1 MNQLCVAV
9 DHSQSIYLPMSYE
22 LVDEVLESW
31 SSAHQLQVSTEYK
44 GEPVRSIQ
52 IVGAK
57 DSRIQIWVDP
67 VSPAGIVSVH
77 VWDYYRRRKEFSGP
91 VGDLN
96 RLLEG
101 AYQLATRWL
110 DQPNGNR

>member
-1 MNQLCVAV
+1 VAV

-31 SSAHQLQVSTEYK
+31 CSAHQLQVSTEYK

-57 DSRIQIWVDP
+57 HSKIQIWVDP

-77 VWDYYRRRKEFSGP
+77 LWDYHSQRKEFSGP
-91 VGDLN
+91 VDDLN
-96 RLLEG
+96 TLLEE
-101 AYQLATRWL
+101 AYQLATKWL
-110 DQPNGNR
+110 DRPKGNR